1 MDAYVE
7 EDTVYFA
14 TRDKIAFA
22 KYSPLIKNRIE
33 SGCLQA
39 SQPLTSSKQRFTASL
54 KRYHAAEHKVYNC
67 FMQKTAKC
75 SPHISKKELQNLIP
89 KITEAKRSS
98 SFSLFCGS
106 TQAYLLIISMSLLII
121 LNLFLNSI
129 LSIFLSLGLG
139 ILSIYFIQKNFFL
152 EEPSEKELKLA
163 LRALSELLK
172 GE

>member
-1 MDAYVE
+1 MNLYYLQSTLFTIFRVFFRNFLNLGF
-7 EDTVYFA
+7 V
-14 TRDKIAFA
+14 
-22 KYSPLIKNRIE
+22 
-33 SGCLQA
+33 QA
-39 SQPLTSSKQRFTASL
+39 SQQIIPSKQKFSASL

-67 FMQKTAKC
+67 FMRKTAKC
-75 SPHISKKELQNLIP
+75 SADISKKDLQDLIP
-89 KITEAKRSS
+89 NIAEAKISS

-106 TQAYLLIISMSLLII
+106 TQAYLLIISMSLLIV

-129 LSIFLSLGLG
+129 LSICISLSLG

>member
-7 EDTVYFA
+7 EEAVYFA

-22 KYSPLIKNRIE
+22 KYSPLIRNRIE
-33 SGCLQA
+33 SGCIKA
-39 SQPLTSSKQRFTASL
+39 SQQIIPPKQKITASL
-54 KRYHAAEHKVYNC
+54 KRYHAAEHKVYNS

-75 SPHISKKELQNLIP
+75 SANISKKALQDLIP
-89 KITEAKRSS
+89 NMTEAKSSS

-106 TQAYLLIISMSLLII
+106 TQAYLLIISMSLLIV

-129 LSIFLSLGLG
+129 LSICVSLSLG
-139 ILSIYFIQKNFFL
+139 ILSIYFIQKKFFL
-152 EEPSEKELKLA
+152 EEPGEKELRLA
-163 LRALSELLK
+163 LRALNELLK

>member
-7 EDTVYFA
+7 EDAVYFA

-22 KYSPLIKNRIE
+22 KYSPLIRNRIE
-33 SGCLQA
+33 SGCIKA
-39 SQPLTSSKQRFTASL
+39 SQQITPSKQKFTASL

-67 FMQKTAKC
+67 FMRKTAKC
-75 SPHISKKELQNLIP
+75 SADISKKDLQDLIP
-89 KITEAKRSS
+89 NMAEAKASS

-106 TQAYLLIISMSLLII
+106 TQAYLLIISMSLLIV
-121 LNLFLNSI
+121 LNLFLNSV
-129 LSIFLSLGLG
+129 LSICLSLGLG
-139 ILSIYFIQKNFFL
+139 ILSIYFIQKKFFL

-163 LRALSELLK
+163 LRALNELLK